1 MLKRYTGSHRFS
13 RHALLAC
20 SILLG
25 TAQVSNA
32 QSASQFAPYPKKAAD
47 DSELLGGWLEERFS
61 RMVDTCTDAKWDR
74 KVRRFASSAAAV
86 TVVPNRLSTRFS
98 LSRKAD
104 ETEQDGHVSRIF
116 DLGSQSLPA
125 LFANV
130 RSNMPAGRAQIDG
143 NLLPVGPGTAA
154 LNFSGM
160 SPELRLVSPHFNGS
174 SYSAACTTSIS
185 YAYNLSGGYEMPA
198 AAVKAA
204 LAGSNSDTASNSL
217 RIVEGVFYSPFA
229 AMWRGTYA
237 DYSEA
242 SNATSIRSLPTDAIE
257 PLKTHVSLIFWRWY
271 TENAGRADH
280 DNGILEYFSG
290 IAVREE
296 NQAASKRDAE
306 VSGEFS
312 ASLPVLSVSMKG
324 KAGFNS
330 TSSFWSDS
338 FFLASF
344 RDGRSRHVGSSYMRL
359 PTPAQISKHFEGL
372 RLSPW
377 NESDTFTVYNA
388 DVVAF
393 SQYIHGVTAPHCTT
407 AKWRAKAVDGNAPPP
422 QGLTLVRVEQALD
435 SQQVPICLASFT
447 YKPSAADVSNGATL
461 QFALAYDETVT
472 SKGADVQLR
481 LASAPVTLKSYGRPD
496 WRKLTVQAAVPI
508 DPSNVAIPVGTVGA
522 KHEQLRWKFEYQFDS
537 KGTSGQPV
545 AGSLVLEN
553 DQVRCSGGETPTVIK
568 ATPSLEN
575 RGVLG
580 PVLVVTLDAGVSEGM
595 AVIAP
600 AASPKCQFS
609 ATVRYR
615 LNVSGSPE
623 IKTPLL
629 TAELFFPLEL
639 QAAAAK

>member
-1 MLKRYTGSHRFS
+1 
-13 RHALLAC
+13 
-20 SILLG
+20 
-25 TAQVSNA
+25 
-32 QSASQFAPYPKKAAD
+32 
-47 DSELLGGWLEERFS
+47 
-61 RMVDTCTDAKWDR
+61 MVDTCTDAKWDR
-74 KVRRFASSAAAV
+74 KVRKFVSPAAAV

-98 LSRKAD
+98 LSKKAD
-104 ETEQDGHVSRIF
+104 ELEQAGRITRIF

-130 RSNMPAGRAQIDG
+130 RSNMPAGQAQIDG

-185 YAYNLSGGYEMPA
+185 YAFNLSGGYLMPA

-204 LAGSNSDTASNSL
+204 LEGSGSDTASNSL

-271 TENAGRADH
+271 SENPGRADQ

-324 KAGFNS
+324 KAGFSS
-330 TSSFWSDS
+330 TTNFWSDS

-359 PTPAQISKHFEGL
+359 PTPSQISKHFEGL

-377 NESDTFTVYNA
+377 NESDTVTIYNP
-388 DVVAF
+388 DVITF
-393 SQYIHGVTAPHCTT
+393 SQYIHGITAPHCTT
-407 AKWRAKAVDGNAPPP
+407 AKWRAKAVDSSAPP

-435 SQQVPICLASFT
+435 NQQIPICLASFT
-447 YKPSAADVSNGATL
+447 YKPSANDVSNGATL

-481 LASAPVTLKSYGRPD
+481 LASAPVALKSYGRRD
-496 WRKLTVQAAVPI
+496 WRKLDLQAAVPI
-508 DPSNVAIPVGTVGA
+508 DPSNVGIPVGTAGA
-522 KHEQLRWKFEYQFDS
+522 KHAQLRWKFEYQFDA
-537 KGTSGQPV
+537 KGTPGEPV
-545 AGSLVLEN
+545 PGSLVLEN
-553 DQVRCSGGETPTVIK
+553 NQVRCTGGEPPTVIK

-580 PVLVVTLDAGVSEGM
+580 PVLVVSLDAGVSDGM
-595 AVIAP
+595 AVAAP

-615 LNVSGSPE
+615 LNVGGSPE
-623 IKTPLL
+623 IKTPLP

-639 QAAAAK
+639 RAAAAQ

>member
-1 MLKRYTGSHRFS
+1 MSKLSAVGYRFL
-13 RHALLAC
+13 RQ
-20 SILLG
+20 SILVG
-25 TAQVSNA
+25 TALMGTVQVAHA
-32 QSASQFAPYPKKAAD
+32 QSATQFAPYPIKAPD
-47 DSELLGGWLEERFS
+47 DSELLGGWLEERFA

-74 KVRRFASSAAAV
+74 KVRRFASKAAV
-86 TVVPNRLSTRFS
+86 TVVPNLLSTRFS
-98 LSRKAD
+98 LSKKAD
-104 ETEQDGHVSRIF
+104 ELEQAGRITRIF
-116 DLGSQSLPA
+116 DLGSQSPPA
-125 LFANV
+125 LFATV
-130 RSNMPAGRAQIDG
+130 RSNMPAGQAQIDG

-160 SPELRLVSPHFNGS
+160 SPELSLVSPHFNGS
-174 SYSAACTTSIS
+174 SYSAACTASIS
-185 YAYNLSGGYEMPA
+185 YAFNLSGGYEMPS

-204 LAGSNSDTASNSL
+204 LAGSGSDTTSNSL

-271 TENAGRADH
+271 TENPGRADQ

-296 NQAASKRDAE
+296 NQAAAKRDAE

-324 KAGFNS
+324 KAGFSS
-330 TSSFWSDS
+330 TTNFWSDD

-359 PTPAQISKHFEGL
+359 PTPTQISKHFEGL

-377 NESDTFTVYNA
+377 NESDTVTIYNA
-388 DVVAF
+388 DSITF

-407 AKWRAKAVDGNAPPP
+407 TKWRAKAVDSNAAAP

-435 SQQVPICLASFT
+435 NQQVPICLASFT
-447 YKPSAADVSNGATL
+447 YKPSANDVSNGATL

-496 WRKLTVQAAVPI
+496 WRKLALQAAVPI
-508 DPSNVAIPVGTVGA
+508 DPSNVGIPPGTTGT
-522 KHEQLRWKFEYQFDS
+522 KHAQLRWKFEYQFDS
-537 KGTSGQPV
+537 KGTPGEPV
-545 AGSLVLEN
+545 PGSLVLEN
-553 DQVRCSGGETPTVIK
+553 DQVRCTGGEPPTVIK

-580 PVLVVTLDAGVSEGM
+580 PVLVISLDAGVPDGM
-595 AVIAP
+595 AVTAP
-600 AASPKCQFS
+600 ATSPKCQFS
-609 ATVRYR
+609 ATVKYR
-615 LNVSGSPE
+615 LNVGSSPV
-623 IKTPLL
+623 IKTLL
-629 TAELFFPLEL
+629 PTAELFFPLEL
-639 QAAAAK
+639 QATAAK